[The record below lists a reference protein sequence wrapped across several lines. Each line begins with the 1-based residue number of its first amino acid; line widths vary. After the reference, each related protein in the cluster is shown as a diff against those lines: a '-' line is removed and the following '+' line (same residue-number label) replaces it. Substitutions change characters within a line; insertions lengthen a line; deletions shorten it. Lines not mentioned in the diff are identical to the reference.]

1 MIQMQQIPN
10 LAHFVVYFILF
21 SRVPVAKLKD
31 YVMEEEVEKE
41 AGRTDAPEAPPE
53 PENGAQ
59 EKIVIS
65 APNKKVA
72 FVADDEITDAVEKG
86 SGDQT
91 EGDGV
96 LAQVETEK
104 RLALIRAWEESEKS
118 KAESR
123 AYKKLTITGSW
134 ENTQI
139 ASVEA
144 RIKEIEEETEKKK
157 AEQAE
162 KIRNRLVEIHKEAEV
177 KKATIEVKRG
187 EDIIKVQEAAAKFR
201 ATGYVP
207 RKLLRCFGS

>member
-1 MIQMQQIPN
+1 
-10 LAHFVVYFILF
+10 
-21 SRVPVAKLKD
+21 
-31 YVMEEEVEKE
+31 MEEEVEKKADRSE
-41 AGRTDAPEAPPE
+41 APKAPPE
-53 PENGAQ
+53 PENGAE

-72 FVADDEITDAVEKG
+72 FTTDVEITDPVEKG

-91 EGDGV
+91 ERDDV
-96 LAQVETEK
+96 LARVEAEK
-104 RLALIRAWEESEKS
+104 RMALIRAWEESEKS
-118 KAESR
+118 KAESK
-123 AYKKLTITGSW
+123 AYKKLAITGSW

-139 ASVEA
+139 AYIEA
-144 RIKEIEEETEKKK
+144 QIKQIEEETEKKK

-162 KIRNRLVEIHKEAEV
+162 KIKNKLVEIQKEAEV

-201 ATGYVP
+201 ATSYVP

>member
-1 MIQMQQIPN
+1 
-10 LAHFVVYFILF
+10 
-21 SRVPVAKLKD
+21 
-31 YVMEEEVEKE
+31 MEEEVEKK
-41 AGRTDAPEAPPE
+41 AGRSEAPKAPPE

-65 APNKKVA
+65 ASSKKVA
-72 FVADDEITDAVEKG
+72 FATDEEITVAVEKG

-91 EGDGV
+91 ERDAV
-96 LAQVETEK
+96 LAQVEAEK

-118 KAESR
+118 KAESK
-123 AYKKLTITGSW
+123 AYKNLAITESW

-139 ASVEA
+139 ASAEA
-144 RIKEIEEETEKKK
+144 RIKQIEEEIEKKK

-162 KIRNRLVEIHKEAEV
+162 KIRNKLVEIHKEAEV
-177 KKATIEVKRG
+177 KKATIEAKRV
-187 EDIIKVQEAAAKFR
+187 EDIIKVREAAAKFR